1 MRRTAKSTAE
11 SELGSWLNCDMQ
23 ARDRKDEAMV
33 NRASD
38 VIYVLCNV
46 LGLEKYKVM
55 QDKVEYIRRY
65 RPDIYND
72 FYDFDRSKAPLL
84 LEMARKRGVDAQE
97 AYNEF
102 TETYHCRAWEALKNA
117 AGIRYITEVER

>member
-11 SELGSWLNCDMQ
+11 SELGLWLNYDMQ
-23 ARDRKDEAMV
+23 ARDRKDGTMV
-33 NRASD
+33 DRASD

-97 AYNEF
+97 VFDKF
-102 TETYHCRAWEALKNA
+102 TKTGDYKSWYELKHA
-117 AGIRYITEVER
+117 AGIRYISEVE

>member
-11 SELGSWLNCDMQ
+11 SELGLWLNCDMQ

-55 QDKVEYIRRY
+55 QDEVKYIRRY

-84 LEMARKRGVDAQE
+84 LEMARKRGIDAQE
-97 AYNEF
+97 AYDEF
-102 TETYHCRAWEALKNA
+102 IKTYHCRAWEALKHA
-117 AGIRYITEVER
+117 ASIRYITEVEQ